1 MDLTLTPT
9 HLDRL
14 ADVAWTWATAFLPRL
29 VAAAVIL
36 VTGTIVAGWV
46 SRAVYDISRRTT
58 HIDPTLRPVLAS
70 MIRYAVLIL
79 VLIVALS
86 QVGIQTASL
95 LAVVGAAGLAI
106 GLALQG
112 TLSNFAAGLMLL
124 WLRPFRIGDFIEV
137 GAIAGTVREMG
148 LFACHL
154 ETFDG
159 MFLFAPNSAIW
170 HNSLKNHT
178 SNAGRLV
185 SIDVTVSSNA
195 DIDRARDILVA
206 MAERDTRVLK
216 APPPHV
222 FVESLTGAGLLLNLR
237 IWASHDDVG
246 ELQRT
251 IVEQAMHELE
261 AAGIEAL
268 QPQQVVRIIPPDSDP
283 SRLLPSSQPTFL
295 EARDHPRAA
304 RNHPPF
310 PAGAE

>member
-1 MDLTLTPT
+1 
-9 HLDRL
+9 
-14 ADVAWTWATAFLPRL
+14 
-29 VAAAVIL
+29 
-36 VTGTIVAGWV
+36 
-46 SRAVYDISRRTT
+46 
-58 HIDPTLRPVLAS
+58 
-70 MIRYAVLIL
+70 
-79 VLIVALS
+79 
-86 QVGIQTASL
+86 
-95 LAVVGAAGLAI
+95 
-106 GLALQG
+106 
-112 TLSNFAAGLMLL
+112 
-124 WLRPFRIGDFIEV
+124 
-137 GAIAGTVREMG
+137 MG

-170 HNSLKNHT
+170 NNPLKNHT

-195 DIDRARDILVA
+195 DIDRAREIPVA

-283 SRLLPSSQPTFL
+283 SRLLPLAAYLFRGSRSS
-295 EARDHPRAA
+295 ARGSQSSAISGWR
-304 RNHPPF
+304 
-310 PAGAE
+310 

>member
-1 MDLTLTPT
+1 
-9 HLDRL
+9 
-14 ADVAWTWATAFLPRL
+14 
-29 VAAAVIL
+29 VI
-36 VTGTIVAGWV
+36 GTIVARWV

-112 TLSNFAAGLMLL
+112 TLSNFAAGLMLP
-124 WLRPFRIGDFIEV
+124 WLRPFRISDFIEV
-137 GAIAGTVREMG
+137 GAIAGTVREMR

-154 ETFDG
+154 ETFDA

-170 HNSLKNHT
+170 NNPLKNHT
-178 SNAGRLV
+178 RNAGRLV
-185 SIDVTVSSNA
+185 SIDITVASKA
-195 DIDRARDILVA
+195 DIGRAHDILVA

-216 APPPHV
+216 MPPPHV

-237 IWASHDDVG
+237 IWASHDNVG

-251 IVEQAMHELE
+251 IIEQAMHELE

-283 SRLLPSSQPTFL
+283 SRLLPSSQPAFSGL
-295 EARDHPRAA
+295 EASAVSGWR
-304 RNHPPF
+304 
-310 PAGAE
+310 

>member
-14 ADVAWTWATAFLPRL
+14 AEVAWTWAAAFLPRL
-29 VAAAVIL
+29 VAAVLIL
-36 VTGTIVAGWV
+36 VIGTIVARWV
-46 SRAVYDISRRTT
+46 SRAVYDISQRTT

-170 HNSLKNHT
+170 NTPLKNHT
-178 SNAGRLV
+178 RNAGRLV
-185 SIDVTVSSNA
+185 SIDVTVASNA

-206 MAERDTRVLK
+206 MAERDSRVLK
-216 APPPHV
+216 MPPPHV
-222 FVESLTGAGLLLNLR
+222 FVDSLTGAGLLLKLR

-246 ELQRT
+246 ELQHT
-251 IVEQAMHELE
+251 IIEQAMHELE
-261 AAGIEAL
+261 DAGIEAL

-283 SRLLPSSQPTFL
+283 SRLLPSSQSAFSGL
-295 EARDHPRAA
+295 QSSAISGRR
-304 RNHPPF
+304 
-310 PAGAE
+310 

>member
-1 MDLTLTPT
+1 
-9 HLDRL
+9 
-14 ADVAWTWATAFLPRL
+14 
-29 VAAAVIL
+29 
-36 VTGTIVAGWV
+36 
-46 SRAVYDISRRTT
+46 
-58 HIDPTLRPVLAS
+58 

-112 TLSNFAAGLMLL
+112 ALSNFAGGLMLL

-159 MFLFAPNSAIW
+159 MFLFAPNPAIW
-170 HNSLKNHT
+170 NTPLKNHT
-178 SNAGRLV
+178 RNAGRLV
-185 SIDVTVSSNA
+185 SIDVTVASNA

-206 MAERDTRVLK
+206 MAERDSRVLK
-216 APPPHV
+216 MPPPHV
-222 FVESLTGAGLLLNLR
+222 FVDSLTGAGLLLKLR

-246 ELQRT
+246 ELQHT
-251 IVEQAMHELE
+251 IIEQAMHELE
-261 AAGIEAL
+261 DAGIEAL

-283 SRLLPSSQPTFL
+283 SRLLPSSQSVFSGFQSS
-295 EARDHPRAA
+295 AISGRR
-304 RNHPPF
+304 
-310 PAGAE
+310 

>member
-14 ADVAWTWATAFLPRL
+14 AEVAWTWAAAFLPRL
-29 VAAAVIL
+29 VAAVLIL
-36 VTGTIVAGWV
+36 VIGTIVARWV
-46 SRAVYDISRRTT
+46 SRAVYNISQRTT

-79 VLIVALS
+79 VLIVALG
-86 QVGIQTASL
+86 QGGIQTASL

-112 TLSNFAAGLMLL
+112 ALSNFAGGLMLL

-170 HNSLKNHT
+170 NTPLKNHT
-178 SNAGRLV
+178 RNAGRLV
-185 SIDVTVSSNA
+185 SIDVTVASNA

-206 MAERDTRVLK
+206 MAERDSRVLK
-216 APPPHV
+216 MPPPHV
-222 FVESLTGAGLLLNLR
+222 FVDSLTGAGLLLKLR

-246 ELQRT
+246 ELQHT
-251 IVEQAMHELE
+251 IIEQAMHELE
-261 AAGIEAL
+261 DAGIEAL

-283 SRLLPSSQPTFL
+283 SRLLPSSQSVFSGFQSS
-295 EARDHPRAA
+295 AISGRR
-304 RNHPPF
+304 
-310 PAGAE
+310 

>member
-14 ADVAWTWATAFLPRL
+14 AEVAWTWAAAFLPRL
-29 VAAAVIL
+29 VAAVLIL
-36 VTGTIVAGWV
+36 VIGTIVARWV
-46 SRAVYDISRRTT
+46 SRAVYDISQRTT

-170 HNSLKNHT
+170 NTPLKNHT
-178 SNAGRLV
+178 RNAGRLV
-185 SIDVTVSSNA
+185 SIDVTVASNA

-206 MAERDTRVLK
+206 MAERDSRVLK
-216 APPPHV
+216 MPPPHV
-222 FVESLTGAGLLLNLR
+222 FVDSLTGTGLLLNLR

-246 ELQRT
+246 ELQHT
-251 IVEQAMHELE
+251 FIEQAMHELE
-261 AAGIEAL
+261 DAGIEAL

-283 SRLLPSSQPTFL
+283 SRLLPSSQSAFSGL
-295 EARDHPRAA
+295 QSSAISGRR
-304 RNHPPF
+304 
-310 PAGAE
+310 

>member
-14 ADVAWTWATAFLPRL
+14 ADVAWTWAAAFLPRL
-29 VAAAVIL
+29 VAAVLIL
-36 VTGTIVAGWV
+36 VIGTIVARWV
-46 SRAVYDISRRTT
+46 SRAVYNISQRTT

-112 TLSNFAAGLMLL
+112 ALSNFAGGLMLL

-170 HNSLKNHT
+170 NTPLKNHT
-178 SNAGRLV
+178 RNAGRLV

-206 MAERDTRVLK
+206 MAERDSRVLK
-216 APPPHV
+216 MPPPHV
-222 FVESLTGAGLLLNLR
+222 FVDSLTGAGLLLKLR

-246 ELQRT
+246 ELQHT
-251 IVEQAMHELE
+251 IIEQAMHELE
-261 AAGIEAL
+261 DAGIEAL

-283 SRLLPSSQPTFL
+283 SRLLPSSQPTFSGSQSS
-295 EARDHPRAA
+295 AISGWR
-304 RNHPPF
+304 
-310 PAGAE
+310 

>member
-14 ADVAWTWATAFLPRL
+14 AEVAWTWAAAFLPRL
-29 VAAAVIL
+29 VAAVLIL
-36 VTGTIVAGWV
+36 VIGTIVARWV
-46 SRAVYDISRRTT
+46 SRAVYNISQRTT

-112 TLSNFAAGLMLL
+112 ALSNFAGGLMLL

-170 HNSLKNHT
+170 NTPLKNHT
-178 SNAGRLV
+178 RNAGRLV
-185 SIDVTVSSNA
+185 SIDVTVASNA

-206 MAERDTRVLK
+206 MAERDSRVLK
-216 APPPHV
+216 MPPPHV
-222 FVESLTGAGLLLNLR
+222 FVDSLTGAGLLLKLR

-246 ELQRT
+246 ELQHT
-251 IVEQAMHELE
+251 IIEQAMHELE
-261 AAGIEAL
+261 DAGIEAL

-283 SRLLPSSQPTFL
+283 SRLLPSSQSVFSGFQSS
-295 EARDHPRAA
+295 AISGRR
-304 RNHPPF
+304 
-310 PAGAE
+310 